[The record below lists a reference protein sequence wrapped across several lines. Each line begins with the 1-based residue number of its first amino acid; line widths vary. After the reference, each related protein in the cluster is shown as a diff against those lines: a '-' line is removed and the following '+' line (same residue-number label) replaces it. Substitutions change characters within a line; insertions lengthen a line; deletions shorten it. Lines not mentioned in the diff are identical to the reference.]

1 MEGRTMQLRQIKRDR
16 VGILVSNLLLNL
28 EKGVLKNEK
37 IKIIC
42 IVLSDAFRNLRQ
54 FLLSR

>member
-1 MEGRTMQLRQIKRDR
+1 MQLRQIKRDR

-37 IKIIC
+37 IKIIR

-54 FLLSR
+54 FCLSR